1 MVQVCRSW
9 RAAGEAP
16 GLWTG
21 LCLRATGETVP
32 ELQEVLGWRRML
44 LVRGL
49 RLVDRAPVSEG
60 LLEKVLRHRG
70 LKSLTLQGS
79 DLSSV
84 DPSLLVK
91 IVTGL
96 EELSLG
102 SAGLNC
108 HQIETV
114 LRALNSETTL
124 TRLNLSGNLN
134 LAEVAPSLLAKALE
148 RLELL
153 DLSQAVFLPLQIKAL
168 FSAAAVQKNLKSL
181 KIGYNNG
188 PAVWLQRDNPFYGV
202 PVYEMFRFPDNAGSV
217 CAEVSQAERGGSLP
231 DGLLLKLRRILLL
244 GSFQLKIENGLFK
257 MVAEKN
263 SCIQTEL
270 TCTLC
275 KAIFM
280 TDLAMMYHK
289 LAHIQLGTCHLPP
302 PPARPPVCRNGE
314 NCRFHRQQRCKFY
327 HDPHLQEN
335 FQGQNASHWTPEWYP
350 VM

>member
-1 MVQVCRSW
+1 M
-9 RAAGEAP
+9 
-16 GLWTG
+16 
-21 LCLRATGETVP
+21 
-32 ELQEVLGWRRML
+32 
-44 LVRGL
+44 
-49 RLVDRAPVSEG
+49 
-60 LLEKVLRHRG
+60 
-70 LKSLTLQGS
+70 
-79 DLSSV
+79 

-96 EELSLG
+96 EELSLE

-114 LRALNSETTL
+114 LRALNSQMTL

-134 LAEVAPSLLAKALE
+134 LAEVAPSLLAEALE

-153 DLSQAVFLPLQIKAL
+153 DLSQAVFLPLQIEAL
-168 FSAAAVQKNLKSL
+168 FSAAAVQTNVKSL

-188 PAVWLQRDNPFYGV
+188 PAVWLRRDNPFYGV

-244 GSFQLKIENGLFK
+244 GSFQLKIENGQFK

-270 TCTLC
+270 KCTLC

-289 LAHIQLGTCHLPP
+289 LAHIQLGTCNLPP